1 MTETWVDA
9 YGLPRFEVS
18 DCGNIRR
25 KSDKRLMKLNLG
37 KNGYLRFTD
46 STLKKTVNVHRLVLC
61 SFHGNSALECN
72 HKDGVK
78 SNNCL
83 GNLEFVTV
91 SQNALHRVRVLGKH
105 NLQPHYG
112 DDNPARKNPP
122 KGEKHPRAKL
132 SDVAVLKIKELLG
145 KDITKKRIAEDFGVT
160 PSLITRIA
168 TGKAWSHLCMIPR

>member
-18 DCGNIRR
+18 DFGNIRR

-37 KNGYLRFTD
+37 KSGYLRFTD

-72 HKDGVK
+72 HKDGLK

-83 GNLEFVTV
+83 GNLEFVTT
-91 SQNALHRVRVLGKH
+91 SQNALHRVKVLGKH
-105 NLQPHYG
+105 NLWPRYG

-132 SDVAVLKIKELLG
+132 TESAVLKIKDLIA
-145 KDITKKRIAEDFGVT
+145 KNVTKRRIADDFGVT
-160 PSLITRIA
+160 ASMITRISS
-168 TGKAWSHLCMIPR
+168 GRAWTHLA